1 MAVPVELNAGISTF
15 NEFNPVIHVKVV
27 VVWLILTRLTL
38 TKSLGWGIHRRI
50 SWYRNSYGRRSSVF
64 VKRIFNLVFTWRK
77 NSRSKFH
84 CLTELPKE
92 PNLPTYLLIKRND
105 AFSKAW
111 FLKVTLL
118 STHVGILV
126 TFKTNLVIFKTG
138 FLVTFKTTF
147 TKMGGEADEPIRMC
161 VCVCMYVFIGQWLDP
176 AWSRSRMEM

>member
-126 TFKTNLVIFKTG
+126 TFKNKFSNIQNRLSSNIQNNLYKN
-138 FLVTFKTTF
+138 
-147 TKMGGEADEPIRMC
+147 GGWGWWAHPD
-161 VCVCMYVFIGQWLDP
+161 VCVCMYVCIHWAVARPSLEP
-176 AWSRSRMEM
+176 V